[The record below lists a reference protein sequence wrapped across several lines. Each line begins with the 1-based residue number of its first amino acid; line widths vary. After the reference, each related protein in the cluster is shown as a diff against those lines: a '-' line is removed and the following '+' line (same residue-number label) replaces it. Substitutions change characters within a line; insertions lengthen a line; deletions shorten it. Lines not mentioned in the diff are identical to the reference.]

1 MTLLETLPNFF
12 AYFACALTLLGLFV
26 SLYLHLTPYAE
37 LQLIRDG
44 NLAAAYALL
53 GTLLGFVLP
62 LASSIAHSVS
72 LRDMLVWGSIAML
85 VQALVYLIIARLM
98 PELKAGIAANQ
109 LAHGVLL
116 GGLALCV
123 GILNAACMVY

>member
-1 MTLLETLPNFF
+1 MALLETLPNFF
-12 AYFACALTLLGLFV
+12 AYFACALALLGLFV
-26 SLYLHLTPYAE
+26 SLYLRLTPYAE

-72 LRDMLVWGSIAML
+72 LRDMLVWGSVAML
-85 VQALVYLIIARLM
+85 VQALVYLIVARLV

-109 LAHGVLL
+109 VAHGVLL
-116 GGLALCV
+116 GGLALCI
-123 GILNAACMVY
+123 GIINAACMVY